1 MFIDSLLILQY
12 FSLNLVQTSLPAVAF
27 NPLTPMGDKDRIS
40 PYSINTE
47 SSRQVR
53 RIEKKN
59 LFRGLQVD
67 PIQNSLN

>member
-53 RIEKKN
+53 RIEKQN

>member
-53 RIEKKN
+53 RIEKKTY
-59 LFRGLQVD
+59 LGDYKL
-67 PIQNSLN
+67 IQYKIL

>member
-40 PYSINTE
+40 PNSINTE

-53 RIEKKN
+53 RLEKKTY
-59 LFRGLQVD
+59 LGDYKL
-67 PIQNSLN
+67 IQYKIL

>member
-12 FSLNLVQTSLPAVAF
+12 FSLNLVQTSLPAVVF

>member
-1 MFIDSLLILQY
+1 MFRDSLLILQY

-53 RIEKKN
+53 RLEKKTY
-59 LFRGLQVD
+59 LGDYKL
-67 PIQNSLN
+67 IQYKIL

>member
-40 PYSINTE
+40 PYSINKE

-53 RIEKKN
+53 RIEKKTY
-59 LFRGLQVD
+59 LGDYKL
-67 PIQNSLN
+67 IQYKIL

>member
-53 RIEKKN
+53 RLEKKTY
-59 LFRGLQVD
+59 LGDYKL
-67 PIQNSLN
+67 IQYKIL

>member
-47 SSRQVR
+47 SSRQAR
-53 RIEKKN
+53 RI
-59 LFRGLQVD
+59 GDVD

>member
-47 SSRQVR
+47 SRRQVR
-53 RIEKKN
+53 RIEKKTY
-59 LFRGLQVD
+59 LGDYKL
-67 PIQNSLN
+67 IQYKIL

>member
-27 NPLTPMGDKDRIS
+27 NPLTPMGDKDIIS

-53 RIEKKN
+53 RLEKKTY
-59 LFRGLQVD
+59 LGDYKL
-67 PIQNSLN
+67 IQYKIL

>member
-12 FSLNLVQTSLPAVAF
+12 FSLNLIQTSLPAVAF

-53 RIEKKN
+53 RLEKKTY
-59 LFRGLQVD
+59 LGDYKL
-67 PIQNSLN
+67 IQYKIL